1 MKTLSYQK
9 PVTRKQNLLKLLCSS
24 RGLLA
29 IGFGLLV
36 AAPLVYCDFLGY
48 NQKSSLPQD
57 IKTIYV
63 ETVKNAIPIHEVYA
77 YEYGLEISITQ
88 AIIRRLHRDGN
99 LRVVPREKAD
109 TVLETKL
116 VRFEQEGVR
125 FSKIES
131 VEEFRLFIVLSLR
144 LLNGKTEEVI
154 WEEPNFSG
162 DAEYF
167 VSEVRSI
174 ARRDATELAIE
185 RLARNVVDRIT
196 EDW

>member
-1 MKTLSYQK
+1 MNRDARQETRSPRRGGTHFFWLL
-9 PVTRKQNLLKLLCSS
+9 VT
-24 RGLLA
+24 GYW
-29 IGFGLLV
+29 LLV
-36 AAPLVYCDFLGY
+36 AVPFAHADVLGY
-48 NQKSSLPQD
+48 TQKASLPQD

-63 ETVKNAIPIHEVYA
+63 DTVKNAIPINEVYP
-77 YEYGLEISITQ
+77 YEFGLEMAITQ
-88 AIIRRLHRDGN
+88 AVIRRLHRDGN

-109 TVLETKL
+109 AVLEANL
-116 VRFEQEGVR
+116 IRFEQEGVR

-162 DAEYF
+162 DEEYF

-174 ARRDATELAIE
+174 ARRDATEAAIE
-185 RLARNVVDRIT
+185 RLASNVVDRIT